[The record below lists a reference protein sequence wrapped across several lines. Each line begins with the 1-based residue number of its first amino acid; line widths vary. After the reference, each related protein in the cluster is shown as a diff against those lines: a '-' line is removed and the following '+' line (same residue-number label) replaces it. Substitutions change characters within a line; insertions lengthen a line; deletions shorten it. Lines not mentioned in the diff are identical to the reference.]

1 VNRQKKE
8 KDMNADNETFNPMKA
23 DECRA
28 SNHQTT
34 TVLRMVGTG
43 LIILTMTACGG
54 GRSGSGVAEIAEA
67 INLTSGVARV
77 SETADPGAQT
87 SANAEAVGDTS
98 SNETGNGDE
107 SREDDDSTND
117 NDSDNAGKDKDKDKD
132 TGKGKG
138 KGHGKGGNPDKKGH
152 GMGGNPD
159 KKGHGKG
166 GVSG

>member
-1 VNRQKKE
+1 
-8 KDMNADNETFNPMKA
+8 MNADNETFNPMKIG
-23 DECRA
+23 DCRA
-28 SNHQTT
+28 PNRQAATL
-34 TVLRMVGTG
+34 VRMVGVG
-43 LIILTMTACGG
+43 LIILTMTACSG
-54 GRSGSGVAEIAEA
+54 GRSDSGIAEIAEA

-117 NDSDNAGKDKDKDKD
+117 NDSDNAGKDKDK
-132 TGKGKG
+132 GKGKG

>member
-1 VNRQKKE
+1 
-8 KDMNADNETFNPMKA
+8 MNADNGTFNPIKIG
-23 DECRA
+23 ECRA
-28 SNHQTT
+28 PNHQAATL
-34 TVLRMVGTG
+34 VRMVGAG
-43 LIILTMTACGG
+43 LIILTMTACSG

-87 SANAEAVGDTS
+87 SANAEALGDTS
-98 SNETGNGDE
+98 SNEAGNGDD
-107 SREDDDSTND
+107 SRKDDDSTND
-117 NDSDNAGKDKDKDKD
+117 NDSDNAGKD
-132 TGKGKG
+132 KGKG

>member
-1 VNRQKKE
+1 
-8 KDMNADNETFNPMKA
+8 MNADNETFSPMKI

-28 SNHQTT
+28 HKDQATT
-34 TVLRMVGTG
+34 LLRMVGAG
-43 LIILTMTACGG
+43 LIILTMTACSG

-77 SETADPGAQT
+77 SETANPGAQT
-87 SANAEAVGDTS
+87 SGNAEAVGDTS

-107 SREDDDSTND
+107 SREDDDPTND
-117 NDSDNAGKDKDKDKD
+117 NDSGNA
-132 TGKGKG
+132 GKGKG

>member
-1 VNRQKKE
+1 
-8 KDMNADNETFNPMKA
+8 MNADNETFNPIKIG
-23 DECRA
+23 ECRA
-28 SNHQTT
+28 QKDQAA
-34 TVLRMVGTG
+34 TVLRMVGAG
-43 LIILTMTACGG
+43 LIILTMTACSG

-77 SETADPGAQT
+77 SETANPGAQT
-87 SANAEAVGDTS
+87 SGNAEAVGDTS
-98 SNETGNGDE
+98 SNETGNGDD
-107 SREDDDSTND
+107 SQEDDDSTND
-117 NDSDNAGKDKDKDKD
+117 NDSDNAGKD
-132 TGKGKG
+132 KG

>member
-1 VNRQKKE
+1 
-8 KDMNADNETFNPMKA
+8 MNADNKTFSPMKI

-28 SNHQTT
+28 HKDQATT
-34 TVLRMVGTG
+34 LLRMVGAG
-43 LIILTMTACGG
+43 LIILTMTACSG
-54 GRSGSGVAEIAEA
+54 GRSDSGIAEIAEA

-117 NDSDNAGKDKDKDKD
+117 NDSDNAGKDKDK
-132 TGKGKG
+132 GKG

>member
-1 VNRQKKE
+1 
-8 KDMNADNETFNPMKA
+8 MNADNETFNPMKA

-28 SNHQTT
+28 SNHQAATL
-34 TVLRMVGTG
+34 VRMVGAG
-43 LIILTMTACGG
+43 LIILTMTACSG

-77 SETADPGAQT
+77 SETANPGAQT
-87 SANAEAVGDTS
+87 SGNAEAVGDTS
-98 SNETGNGDE
+98 SNETGNGDD
-107 SREDDDSTND
+107 SRGDDDSTND
-117 NDSDNAGKDKDKDKD
+117 NDSDNAGKD
-132 TGKGKG
+132 KGKG

>member
-1 VNRQKKE
+1 
-8 KDMNADNETFNPMKA
+8 MNADNETFNPMKIG
-23 DECRA
+23 DCRA
-28 SNHQTT
+28 PNRQAATL
-34 TVLRMVGTG
+34 VRMVGVG
-43 LIILTMTACGG
+43 LIILTMTACSG
-54 GRSGSGVAEIAEA
+54 GRSDSGIAEIAEA

-87 SANAEAVGDTS
+87 SANAEAVGDTG
-98 SNETGNGDE
+98 SNETGNGDK

-117 NDSDNAGKDKDKDKD
+117 NDSDNAGKDKD
-132 TGKGKG
+132 KGKG

>member
-1 VNRQKKE
+1 
-8 KDMNADNETFNPMKA
+8 MNADNETFNPMKIG
-23 DECRA
+23 DCRA
-28 SNHQTT
+28 PNRQAATL
-34 TVLRMVGTG
+34 VRMVGVG
-43 LIILTMTACGG
+43 LIILTMTACSG
-54 GRSGSGVAEIAEA
+54 GRSDSGIAEIAEA

-77 SETADPGAQT
+77 SGTADSGAQT
-87 SANAEAVGDTS
+87 SGNAEALGDTR
-98 SNETGNGDE
+98 SNETGNGDK

-117 NDSDNAGKDKDKDKD
+117 NDSDNAGKDKD
-132 TGKGKG
+132 KGKG

>member
-1 VNRQKKE
+1 
-8 KDMNADNETFNPMKA
+8 MNADNETFNPMKIG
-23 DECRA
+23 DCRA
-28 SNHQTT
+28 PNRQAATL
-34 TVLRMVGTG
+34 VRMVGVG
-43 LIILTMTACGG
+43 LIILTMTACSG
-54 GRSGSGVAEIAEA
+54 GRSDSGIAEIAEA

-117 NDSDNAGKDKDKDKD
+117 NDSDNAGKDK
-132 TGKGKG
+132 GKG

>member
-1 VNRQKKE
+1 
-8 KDMNADNETFNPMKA
+8 MNADNETFNPMKIG
-23 DECRA
+23 DCRA
-28 SNHQTT
+28 PNRQAATL
-34 TVLRMVGTG
+34 VRMVGVG
-43 LIILTMTACGG
+43 LIILTMTACSG
-54 GRSGSGVAEIAEA
+54 GRSDSGIAEIAEA

-107 SREDDDSTND
+107 SREDDDPTND

-132 TGKGKG
+132 TGKG

>member
-1 VNRQKKE
+1 
-8 KDMNADNETFNPMKA
+8 MNADNGAFDPIKIG
-23 DECRA
+23 ECRA
-28 SNHQTT
+28 QKDQAA
-34 TVLRMVGTG
+34 TVLRMVGAG
-43 LIILTMTACGG
+43 LIILTMTACSG

-77 SETADPGAQT
+77 SETSDPGTQT
-87 SANAEAVGDTS
+87 SANAEALGDTS
-98 SNETGNGDE
+98 SNETGNGDD
-107 SREDDDSTND
+107 SREDDDSTKD
-117 NDSDNAGKDKDKDKD
+117 NDSDNAGKDKE
-132 TGKGKG
+132 KGKG

>member
-8 KDMNADNETFNPMKA
+8 KDMNADNETFNPMKIG
-23 DECRA
+23 DCRA
-28 SNHQTT
+28 PNRQAATL
-34 TVLRMVGTG
+34 VRMVGVG
-43 LIILTMTACGG
+43 LIILTMTACSG
-54 GRSGSGVAEIAEA
+54 GRSDSGIAEIAEA

-117 NDSDNAGKDKDKDKD
+117 NDSDNAGKDKDK
-132 TGKGKG
+132 GKG

>member
-1 VNRQKKE
+1 
-8 KDMNADNETFNPMKA
+8 MNADNETFNPMKIG
-23 DECRA
+23 DCRA
-28 SNHQTT
+28 PNRQAATL
-34 TVLRMVGTG
+34 VRMVGVG
-43 LIILTMTACGG
+43 LIILTMTACSG
-54 GRSGSGVAEIAEA
+54 GRSDSGIAEIAEA

-117 NDSDNAGKDKDKDKD
+117 NDSDNAGKDKDK
-132 TGKGKG
+132 GKG

>member
-1 VNRQKKE
+1 
-8 KDMNADNETFNPMKA
+8 MNADNETFNPMKIG
-23 DECRA
+23 DCRA
-28 SNHQTT
+28 PNRQAATL
-34 TVLRMVGTG
+34 VRMVGVG
-43 LIILTMTACGG
+43 LIILTMTACSG
-54 GRSGSGVAEIAEA
+54 GRSDSGIAEIAEA

-87 SANAEAVGDTS
+87 SGNAEALGDS
-98 SNETGNGDE
+98 RSNETGNGDE

-117 NDSDNAGKDKDKDKD
+117 NDSDNAGKDKD
-132 TGKGKG
+132 KGKG